1 MCMQDLPYRDKALVL
16 QKARVYCAEKP
27 ECRKIIEA
35 ALKKL
40 ESQKKKAR
48 YPIFY
53 KIDALIKTAFGNPA
67 AADVDTL
74 ILWLMLSTMMRS
86 VDMGHIV
93 WGLFEQDKTF
103 FLKTTDKMGRPTT
116 FSITGLTLRAVR
128 TYLSQFLVRPA
139 PFLLRYTTDGR
150 FCMGAERIAKRL
162 LATMARHGINTKI
175 FKAHSLRG
183 ATATHLMRVG
193 APRHE
198 VQARGGWSSSQTLDT
213 YYLRLHQESN
223 WERRLQGEIARA
235 GLVCRSAAP
244 TTVPEL
250 EPTQEGEGEGTEAG
264 AALDTQLAALSLLRP
279 LYDQRVC
286 HECRGTFHH
295 EATYR
300 CVTCARTVHVRC
312 LQETSGNR
320 YGQPAYTTNCRGCSS
335 HSKR

>member
-1 MCMQDLPYRDKALVL
+1 MQDLPYRDKMLVL
-16 QKARVYCAEKP
+16 QKARVYCASKP
-27 ECRKIIEA
+27 EQRKIIEA

-40 ESQKKKAR
+40 EVSKKKAR

-53 KIDALIKTAFGNPA
+53 KIDALIKTAFGTPA
-67 AADVDTL
+67 AADLDTL
-74 ILWLMLSTMMRS
+74 ILRLRLSTMMRS

-93 WGLFEQDKTF
+93 WGIFEQDNTF

-116 FSITGLTLRAVR
+116 FSITGLTLTAVR
-128 TYLSQFLVRPA
+128 TYLYQYLERPA
-139 PFLLRYTTDGR
+139 PFLLRYATDGR
-150 FCMGAERIAKRL
+150 FCIGAERIAKRL
-162 LATMARHGINTKI
+162 LAIMARHGINTQV

-213 YYLRLHQESN
+213 YYLRLHQEQN

-250 EPTQEGEGEGTEAG
+250 EPTQEGEGEGTEEG
-264 AALDTQLAALSLLRP
+264 AAQDTQLAALGLLRP

-295 EATYR
+295 ESTFR
-300 CVTCARTVHVRC
+300 CTRCARIVHVRC
-312 LQETSGNR
+312 LQVSISNR
-320 YGQPAYTTNCRGCSS
+320 YGQHAYSTKCTGCSNF
-335 HSKR
+335 SKR